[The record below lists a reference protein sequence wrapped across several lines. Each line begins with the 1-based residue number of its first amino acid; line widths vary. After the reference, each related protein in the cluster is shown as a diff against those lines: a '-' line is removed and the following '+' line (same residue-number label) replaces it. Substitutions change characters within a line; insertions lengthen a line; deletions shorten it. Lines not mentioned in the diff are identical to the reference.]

1 MIKRDKLRKAKIGE
15 FDSSK
20 IRKSLYRP
28 YTRKLIYLDY
38 IPIDVVAQQKEIFPT
53 SKTDNKMICFAS
65 NQQTD
70 IVILSSNTVVD
81 LNVCARGG
89 SCFPLYRY
97 DTAGNRIDNI
107 TDWGLK
113 QFTEN
118 YSDDKI
124 KKEDIFYYVYAVLHN
139 PKYREKYEL
148 NLKREFPR
156 MPFYNN
162 FHTWVDWGK
171 ELMNLHI
178 NFDTVKPYNLKI
190 TESEN
195 IQKEPVSKL
204 KIDKINKHVILDEN
218 ITIKSIPKE
227 IFEYKLG
234 NRSAIE
240 WILNQYKEKNYT
252 KNTLAKYSDKQILN
266 KKFNTYKF
274 ADYKEQIIDLIKRI
288 STVSIKTIEIINKMK
303 IETTK

>member
-38 IPIDVVAQQKEIFPT
+38 IPIDVVAQQKEIFLT
-53 SKTDNKMICFAS
+53 SKTDNQMICFAS

-81 LNVCARGG
+81 LNVCVRGG

-97 DTAGNRIDNI
+97 DKAGNRIDNI

-118 YSDDKI
+118 YNYDKI

-139 PKYREKYEL
+139 PKYHEKYEL
-148 NLKREFPR
+148 NLKREFPS

-162 FHTWVDWGK
+162 FYTWVNWGK

-190 TESEN
+190 TENEN
-195 IQKEPVSKL
+195 LQKEPVSKL
-204 KIDKINKHVILDEN
+204 KIDKINKHIILDEN
-218 ITIKSIPKE
+218 TTIKSIPKE
-227 IFEYKLG
+227 VFEYKLG

-252 KNTLAKYSDKQILN
+252 KNTLAKYPDKQIL
-266 KKFNTYKF
+266 NTYKF
-274 ADYKEQIIDLIKRI
+274 ADYKEQIIDLIKRV
-288 STVSIKTIEIINKMK
+288 STVSIKTMEIINQMK
-303 IETTK
+303 SKQTK